1 MIIDPSGQATNFLI
15 NKYCDRKMTVTSFLD
30 EAFVKSLESAL
41 RLGTPLLIQ
50 DVEHLHPILNA
61 FLNKELRRAD
71 DICSRVTFVNFT
83 MTRSSLQSQFLN
95 QVLRAERPDT
105 DKKRTDLIKLQGE
118 FKLQLRH
125 LEKSLLQALSESIG
139 NILDDDKVI
148 VTLETL
154 EREAANV
161 AKKVEETDIVMQ
173 GFDQVTAEYL
183 PLAQASSSI
192 FFVLEQLNVLNHFYQ
207 FSLQYFLD
215 IFEFV
220 LLHNPNLLQAQDPKE
235 RLAVLLKDIFVVTF
249 KRTSR
254 ALLHRDHLLLA
265 MLLAQLKAQGLGNEV
280 DDKEYSFLLEGSSD
294 RTGRHP
300 PTSFPFLLADQQR
313 AIL

>member
-1 MIIDPSGQATNFLI
+1 
-15 NKYCDRKMTVTSFLD
+15 MTVTSFLD

-71 DICSRVTFVNFT
+71 GRVLIRLGNQEIDFSPSFTMFLSTRDPSVEFSPDICSRVTFVNFT

-95 QVLRAERPDT
+95 Q
-105 DKKRTDLIKLQGE
+105 
-118 FKLQLRH
+118 
-125 LEKSLLQALSESIG
+125 ALSESTG
-139 NILDDDKVI
+139 NILDNDKVI

-154 EREAANV
+154 EREAADV

-207 FSLQYFLD
+207 FSLRYFLD

-280 DDKEYSFLLEGSSD
+280 DDEEYSFLLKGSSD

-300 PTSFPFLLADQQR
+300 PTSFPFLLADQQGSMIGN
-313 AIL
+313 AINSLSASF